1 MMAGERGKVK
11 GERKTDEGFLLSFI
25 SKISSFSFDLSSYFI
40 LIAPRAGLLQ
50 MIQPSRL
57 TGFVGVAPRRDRIET
72 PEKGFSSKEERT
84 VASDSLLLLTFP
96 LSPFLFSLS
105 AKAQ

>member
-1 MMAGERGKVK
+1 MMAGERGKGK

-57 TGFVGVAPRRDRIET
+57 TGFVGAAPCRDRIET
-72 PEKGFSSKEERT
+72 PEQGISSKEERA

-96 LSPFLFSLS
+96 LSPFTYYLS
-105 AKAQ
+105 SNTQ

>member
-57 TGFVGVAPRRDRIET
+57 TGFVGVAPRRDEELKYQKKVSAAKR
-72 PEKGFSSKEERT
+72 KGR
-84 VASDSLLLLTFP
+84 LLQIRFC
-96 LSPFLFSLS
+96 F
-105 AKAQ
+105 